1 MHIQKVLNS
10 SVVLVQD
17 DSGEESILLGK
28 GIGYGRKA
36 GEPIERQP
44 SDRVF
49 LPLSNPDAQPMLE
62 LFSSI
67 PASYLELTQDIVD
80 DAEQSLGVK
89 LSAHIYLLLTDHL
102 HFAVE
107 RQQKGLVVTNRIF
120 WEIKHFYPKEYAVGQ
135 RGLQKVKAK
144 LGIELPDEEAG
155 NIAFHIVNA
164 RQDPQAGYDAMRAAQ
179 LIGELSNIVTYSM
192 HCPVST
198 ESIHYA
204 RFVSHLQ
211 YFAERF
217 FSGKLMDSEDDFLFQ
232 QMQQNYPAAV
242 TCAEKYAPLC
252 CASMACFAQRGN
264 RLSGVACG
272 AADER
277 QIKSEK
283 GRAALRKA
291 ALPLGFEKGKGKGKN
306 NGDKSVIDA
315 ADRTAV
321 PHSDHGLCCGQG
333 RAAEG
338 QRQPGALGG
347 HGVSGH
353 ALRDHQR
360 IPDRRYAGDPQGT
373 FVLHGYCGGYPC
385 SAAGAQRPVE
395 PPAQAGCRGTGEC
408 DLQQRRC
415 TGDPVGQGSDGRC
428 VCHLLLRIHHC
439 AAGAAV
445 DPRQFPFAGQQCAGL
460 EKVLTNINMIAIAAG
475 ALLYWFRVV
484 LPAPLQNTM
493 STVGNMM
500 GPMGML
506 LAGMAIAEKPLRE
519 VFCTRRNYLPTVLRL
534 VVCPLV
540 VLVLLWV
547 CHASSWVAD
556 GKNILMTVYL
566 AAITPA
572 CATVTS
578 MAQLYDRDAAHSSA
592 LYVLTTLLSIVS
604 MPVMIGLFDLLL

>member
-107 RQQKGLVVTNRIF
+107 RQQKGLVVTNRMG
-120 WEIKHFYPKEYAVGQ
+120 YAVVKV
-135 RGLQKVKAK
+135 GLLKASDSRVLSVVMVYLVTPCVIINAFQIDDTPEIRKGLLYSMAIAAAIHVVLLVLSALLSRPLKLDAVEQVNVIYSNAAALVIPLVKA
-144 LGIELPDEEAG
+144 LMGDAYVIYSC
-155 NIAFHIVNA
+155 AFIIV
-164 RQDPQAGYDAMRAAQ
+164 Q
-179 LIGELSNIVTYSM
+179 LVLLWT
-192 HCPVST
+192 H
-198 ESIHYA
+198 
-204 RFVSHLQ
+204 
-211 YFAERF
+211 
-217 FSGKLMDSEDDFLFQ
+217 
-232 QMQQNYPAAV
+232 
-242 TCAEKYAPLC
+242 
-252 CASMACFAQRGN
+252 ASS
-264 RLSGVACG
+264 L
-272 AADER
+272 
-277 QIKSEK
+277 
-283 GRAALRKA
+283 L
-291 ALPLGFEKGKGKGKN
+291 
-306 NGDKSVIDA
+306 
-315 ADRTAV
+315 
-321 PHSDHGLCCGQG
+321 
-333 RAAEG
+333 
-338 QRQPGALGG
+338 
-347 HGVSGH
+347 
-353 ALRDHQR
+353 
-360 IPDRRYAGDPQGT
+360 
-373 FVLHGYCGGYPC
+373 
-385 SAAGAQRPVE
+385 
-395 PPAQAGCRGTGEC
+395 
-408 DLQQRRC
+408 
-415 TGDPVGQGSDGRC
+415 QGSSALDWK
-428 VCHLLLRIHHC
+428 
-439 AAGAAV
+439 
-445 DPRQFPFAGQQCAGL
+445 
-460 EKVLTNINMIAIAAG
+460 KVLTNINMIAIAAG